1 MTKQKWK
8 FFRVHR
14 KDKRRFSE
22 KIMYSTHS
30 HIFVIVIQRK
40 KLVVFFL
47 EKDTK
52 RQKNGWSGGGNITHT
67 QKKGEILKIKG
78 GNVSRRNDVS
88 QRVGFGVCSR
98 KKKKGPRKEA
108 DDD

>member
-40 KLVVFFL
+40 KLVVFFW
-47 EKDTK
+47 KKTK
-52 RQKNGWSGGGNITHT
+52 KWVECGGGGISHT
-67 QKKGEILKIKG
+67 RKKKGEILKIKG

>member
-1 MTKQKWK
+1 MSFFWK
-8 FFRVHR
+8 KTQ
-14 KDKRRFSE
+14 KDK
-22 KIMYSTHS
+22 KMGG
-30 HIFVIVIQRK
+30 V
-40 KLVVFFL
+40 
-47 EKDTK
+47 
-52 RQKNGWSGGGNITHT
+52 GGGNITHT

>member
-1 MTKQKWK
+1 ME
-8 FFRVHR
+8 
-14 KDKRRFSE
+14 KDK
-22 KIMYSTHS
+22 KMGG
-30 HIFVIVIQRK
+30 V
-40 KLVVFFL
+40 
-47 EKDTK
+47 
-52 RQKNGWSGGGNITHT
+52 WGGGISHT
-67 QKKGEILKIKG
+67 RKKKGEILKIKG